1 MGDFGYVVLI
11 IFIIIRILIAAGLFY
26 LIIVEIR
33 RYKGKRKTQDSRL
46 KMQDVERETQD
57 TEALSLDEETDEGA
71 DGKDV
76 DSSSSSRN

>member
-33 RYKGKRKTQDSRL
+33 RYKGKRKTQDSRC
-46 KMQDVERETQD
+46 RT
-57 TEALSLDEETDEGA
+57 
-71 DGKDV
+71 
-76 DSSSSSRN
+76 

>member
-26 LIIVEIR
+26 LIVVEIR
-33 RYKGKRKTQDSRL
+33 RYKGRRKSQDTRL
-46 KMQDVERETQD
+46 KMQETQD
-57 TEALSLDEETDEGA
+57 TEVLSLEKEISEGA

-76 DSSSSSRN
+76 DSSSGGRD